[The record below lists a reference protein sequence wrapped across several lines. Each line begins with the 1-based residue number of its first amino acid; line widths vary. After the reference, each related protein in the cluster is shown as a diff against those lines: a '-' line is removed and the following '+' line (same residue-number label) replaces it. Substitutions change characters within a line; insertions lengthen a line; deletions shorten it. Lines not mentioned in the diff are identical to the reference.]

1 MQTLTIKYI
10 FTLSDNSKQVFN
22 LRLDSQNLYLIE
34 NTPEILPPW
43 TKLGFHQC
51 PNCPLTTNTHLY
63 CPMATNLVYI
73 VKRLECLIS
82 YDEIHVDVI
91 TEERVISQDTTA
103 QRGICSLMGLISA
116 TCGCPHTAFFR
127 PMARFHLPFATEE
140 ETIYRSTSMYLLAQ
154 YFLKKDDQTVD
165 LEFKKLSKIYNNIQI
180 VNTAIAERLRA
191 ATETDS
197 AVNAVIL
204 LDMYAQTLPCVIE
217 ESLDEIR
224 YLFSPFI

>member
-10 FTLSDNSKQVFN
+10 FTLSDNSKKVFN
-22 LRLDSQNLYLIE
+22 LQLDSQNLCLIE

-73 VKRLECLIS
+73 INRLECLIS
-82 YDEIHVDVI
+82 YDEIHVEVI
-91 TEERVISQDTTA
+91 TKERIISQKTTA
-103 QRGICSLMGLISA
+103 QRGISSLIGLISA
-116 TCGCPHTAFFR
+116 TCGCPHTVFFK

-140 ETIYRSTSMYLLAQ
+140 ETIYRSTSMWLLAQ
-154 YFLKKDDQTVD
+154 YFLKKADQTVD
-165 LEFKKLSKIYNNIQI
+165 FEFKKLSKIYNNIQI
-180 VNTAIAERLRA
+180 INTAIAERLRA
-191 ATETDS
+191 ATEADS
-197 AVNAVIL
+197 AVNGVIM
-204 LDMYAQTLPCVIE
+204 LDMYAQTIPFAVE
-217 ESLDEIR
+217 KYLDEIR